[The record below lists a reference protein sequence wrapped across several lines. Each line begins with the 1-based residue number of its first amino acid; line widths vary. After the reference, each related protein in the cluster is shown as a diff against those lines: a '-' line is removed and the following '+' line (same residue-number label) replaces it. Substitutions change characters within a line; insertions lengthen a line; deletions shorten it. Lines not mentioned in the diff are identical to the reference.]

1 VTSPLSTGYGTRVI
15 KVSIERQ
22 LEWDSAVRL
31 ATGRPGAVTIDIG
44 DVASSAPQ
52 PQVKGQQ
59 TGRATPGNG
68 SDVKAQSGRVLL
80 VEDETLVAMMMA
92 ELLQDIGFDVVGP
105 FGSVAE
111 GISGMERQPLDAAV
125 LDVNL
130 RGEMVYELADRL
142 MGHGFRSYS

>member
-1 VTSPLSTGYGTRVI
+1 
-15 KVSIERQ
+15 
-22 LEWDSAVRL
+22 
-31 ATGRPGAVTIDIG
+31 
-44 DVASSAPQ
+44 
-52 PQVKGQQ
+52 
-59 TGRATPGNG
+59 
-68 SDVKAQSGRVLL
+68 VLL

-130 RGEMVYELADRL
+130 RGEMVYELADKL
-142 MGHGFRSYS
+142 MGYGVPIIFVTGYGADSVDRRFSAYPILQKPVDSAALQRVLVRSKENA